1 MAFIKLSRV
10 KELVWN
16 VEPVENERPDIMEY
30 LTASQVDRNKEIE
43 LVTNRIDFTHHK
55 NFIIFGLKNFK
66 LIFEIYKRKTP
77 FSTMVIVEITNE
89 GTEEIHLD
97 GDASHMRLFSDPR
110 VNLIIGTENT
120 LGRQIDLAFSDL
132 EKIYN
137 LKNIEILTMPYVK
150 SYYPV
155 ELNNT
160 LNALFEKLHS
170 WIGAFGN
177 AVEDIL
183 IGMDNYINNW
193 RHVFRGLDCK
203 PFGGVYKGKPAVIVG
218 AGPSLDKNINLFTQL
233 KDKALIFSVDGAM
246 NTLFGKGIKPDI
258 VSSIE
263 RIKLTTNFYN
273 SHEIPEELIFV
284 GPNVILKDILDK
296 FNKIIFTGRIGDGL
310 FNKFNEAIGFTNL
323 EVGSNVSHILIAFA
337 IYLECD
343 PIIFTGLDL
352 AYTGGRTHTARFSE
366 YLDEDAMSIYK
377 KNIVYV
383 AGQNGEKLETNENFR
398 NTKTWIE
405 SVIAQDMDRTY
416 INATEGGAKIAGA
429 INLKLSDVISQ
440 YFNNRENIE
449 RLTYIYDKIKEGQ
462 EIDKN
467 KEDVTNKAMIFFEEL
482 KEYFLS
488 INKKSESYYDKLFGS
503 KKNGRVA
510 LMEKQR
516 NEMDNLLN
524 ENSAGRFILQS
535 VTISYNREIRSF
547 PMQLNASD
555 EKKMMERNLKYY
567 KDLKAVSEKV
577 TESIDVYIMA
587 LKSHLDTECYI
598 GEEK

>member
-1 MAFIKLSRV
+1 MAFIKLSKV
-10 KELVWN
+10 KESVWN
-16 VEPVENERPDIMEY
+16 VEPTENEPSDVTKY
-30 LTASQVDRNKEIE
+30 LLTSQIDKDKEVE
-43 LVTNRIDFTHHK
+43 LIINRIDFTYHR
-55 NFIIFGLKNFK
+55 NFIIFGLRNFN
-66 LIFEIYKRKTP
+66 LILEIYKRKTP
-77 FSTMVIVEITNE
+77 FSTMIIVEIINE
-89 GTEEIHLD
+89 NTESIYVN
-97 GDASHMRLFSDPR
+97 GDTGQIALFSDPR

-120 LGRQIDLAFSDL
+120 LGRQMDLAFSDL

-150 SYYPV
+150 SYYPI
-155 ELNNT
+155 ELNNI

-177 AVEDIL
+177 AVEDVL

-193 RHVFRGLDCK
+193 SHVFRGLDCK

-218 AGPSLDKNINLFTQL
+218 AGPSLDKNIDLFTQL

-246 NTLFGKGIKPDI
+246 NTLFGKNIKPDI

-263 RIKLTTNFYN
+263 RVKLTTNFYN
-273 SHEIPEELIFV
+273 THVIPEDLIFV
-284 GPNVILKDILDK
+284 GPNVILNDILDK

-323 EVGSNVSHILIAFA
+323 EVGSNVSHVLIAFA

-366 YLDEDAMSIYK
+366 YLDEDAMSNYK

-405 SVIAQDMDRTY
+405 SVIAQDKDRTY

-462 EIDKN
+462 EIDNN
-467 KEDVTNKAMIFFEEL
+467 KEDVTNKAVAFFEEL
-482 KEYFLS
+482 KEYFLNL
-488 INKKSESYYDKLFGS
+488 NKKSKKYYDKLLGS

-516 NEMDNLLN
+516 NTLDSLLN
-524 ENSAGRFILQS
+524 ENQAGHFILQS

-577 TESIDVYIMA
+577 IESVEVYIMA
-587 LKSHLDTECYI
+587 LKSHLNTECYI